1 MTLSMV
7 VEHLS
12 MVVFAIVNAIL
23 IGVPLGLLCYLSR
36 AARGVVLRV
45 VDLIQTTPAL
55 ALLGIIMVTPLG
67 AGKPT
72 VILGLAL
79 YSLLPIVRN
88 VTLGLSQVSPA
99 VKEAAKGMGMTRV
112 YSLFHV
118 ELPLAMPMLFTGL
131 RIAVVN
137 AIGTAVFAS
146 SVGGGGL
153 GNLINTG
160 IRRNDVAMIL
170 SGTAALMAMALLLD
184 NLMAFCERRMGRRDS
199 SRRPG
204 RHAILRRRLTAGAA
218 AVLVAALCLPSLLP
232 KDTSSTLVLYDGEF
246 SEVQLVNR
254 MVQQLVEDRTG
265 LEVNILDPMTSIN
278 NFKELTAREPSCDL
292 MYTWDGTILTTFL
305 GLDTSDIPAGQSLY
319 DFVNG
324 RIGEQYGARMLGKI
338 GVDNTYSIGVTQ
350 AVMDTYHPAA
360 ISDLAPIAGE
370 LRFGAEQDFY
380 TDAGSMKYGP
390 FVAFYGLQF
399 QEAIQVDIMLK
410 YTAIKS
416 GSYDVMV
423 VYATDGL
430 NKDANLTI
438 LEDDKSFFPEYNG
451 VLTVRDGLFEDF
463 ADRAPEL
470 EQTLELLTG
479 QFTNEVMSE
488 LTYRVDVLGEDV
500 DLVAADYLHT
510 LGLL

>member
-7 VEHLS
+7 MEHLS
-12 MVVFAIVNAIL
+12 MVVFAIVIAIL

-184 NLMAFCERRMGRRDS
+184 GEPQFLICPGGLILNTDKVSRVEGRVVALENGKRLMLEEPAVRELQARR
-199 SRRPG
+199 
-204 RHAILRRRLTAGAA
+204 AVRL
-218 AVLVAALCLPSLLP
+218 SH
-232 KDTSSTLVLYDGEF
+232 
-246 SEVQLVNR
+246 
-254 MVQQLVEDRTG
+254 M
-265 LEVNILDPMTSIN
+265 
-278 NFKELTAREPSCDL
+278 
-292 MYTWDGTILTTFL
+292 
-305 GLDTSDIPAGQSLY
+305 
-319 DFVNG
+319 
-324 RIGEQYGARMLGKI
+324 
-338 GVDNTYSIGVTQ
+338 Q
-350 AVMDTYHPAA
+350 A
-360 ISDLAPIAGE
+360 
-370 LRFGAEQDFY
+370 Q
-380 TDAGSMKYGP
+380 
-390 FVAFYGLQF
+390 
-399 QEAIQVDIMLK
+399 
-410 YTAIKS
+410 
-416 GSYDVMV
+416 
-423 VYATDGL
+423 
-430 NKDANLTI
+430 
-438 LEDDKSFFPEYNG
+438 
-451 VLTVRDGLFEDF
+451 TV
-463 ADRAPEL
+463 
-470 EQTLELLTG
+470 
-479 QFTNEVMSE
+479 
-488 LTYRVDVLGEDV
+488 
-500 DLVAADYLHT
+500 
-510 LGLL
+510 